1 MHPILPGI
9 YTIPGLKTGRS
20 YLLEDRDGLTL
31 VDTSS
36 QGCAS
41 KILAAIEAIG
51 RKPEE
56 LHTIVATHY
65 HHDHTGNVAR
75 LREQTRA
82 RLYVHAED
90 APFVGGRRPWTEV
103 HGWSAALAQ
112 RFGPKPYHLKVDDEL
127 REGDVVR
134 SIGGLVVVHLP
145 GHTPGNIGL
154 LSREQGVV
162 FTGDALMNV
171 LGLRLPLA
179 VSSHDMGQAKE
190 SVRKLAGFDFEHALP
205 GHGEPILGRA
215 STKIAEL
222 ANRW

>member
-31 VDTSS
+31 IDTSTH
-36 QGCAS
+36 GCAT
-41 KILAAIEAIG
+41 KILTAIEAIG
-51 RKPEE
+51 RRPEE

-65 HHDHTGNVAR
+65 HHDHTGNVAL
-75 LREQTRA
+75 LRERTRA
-82 RLYVHAED
+82 RLYVHADD
-90 APFVGGRRPWTEV
+90 APYVDGRRPWAEV
-103 HGWSAALAQ
+103 HGWSSGLAQ
-112 RFGPKPYHLKVDDEL
+112 RFGPKPYQLKIDDEL
-127 REGDVVR
+127 HEGDVIR
-134 SIGGLVVVHLP
+134 AMGGLTVVHLP

-154 LSREQGVV
+154 YSREHSVA

-179 VSSHDMGQAKE
+179 VSSHDMDQVKE
-190 SVRKLAGFDFEHALP
+190 SVRKLARFDFEHALP

-215 STKIAEL
+215 SDKIAEL
-222 ANRW
+222 ASRW